1 MKIRILAVG
10 QKMPKWVSETFSNYN
25 QRLNKSQQLELIEIP
40 PVVRNKSTTAEKA
53 KETEGERILSK
64 LKASEI
70 IVLFDEK
77 GKSIS
82 TKELAH
88 SIQNWQMQGQD
99 IALIIGGADGVSHQ
113 IKQKAKIKWSLSAL
127 TFPHPL
133 VRVILAEQIYRAY
146 SLLSNHPY
154 HLSLIHI

>member
-25 QRLNKSQQLELIEIP
+25 QRLSKNQQIELIEIP
-40 PVVRNKSTTAEKA
+40 PVVRNKSITAEKA

-77 GKSIS
+77 GKSIT

-99 IALIIGGADGVSHQ
+99 IALIVGGADGVSQQ
-113 IKQKAKIKWSLSAL
+113 IKQKAMIKWSLSAL

-154 HLSLIHI
+154 HRE